1 MKMNDG
7 SAASS
12 SRRADIEDEM
22 LRKWAEED
30 RVMRGCSSD
39 EDEDEDGDDF
49 EDDVVPENVE
59 VPAAEVPH
67 VSEHVHEGESFHPQN
82 VEGWKK
88 LWFHDFKHSYNAYFN
103 YATREGFAIKIQYR
117 SRSGRKGD
125 TSGRL
130 IYVTLSCRREGFK
143 KGSKLKPKVQIG
155 EAVMDP
161 EPLVQQQRVHAE
173 KRIGCL
179 AKIRFR
185 MNEVLDMYKIT
196 QWIGDHN
203 HPMNPLQD
211 QHLMRGNRHL
221 DSSVG
226 HMASIN
232 MAAGIGLRSSFE
244 ILCKQLGGERNVGCI
259 KVDIKN
265 FLNKFRQK
273 KLLFD
278 EESAINEYENPRC

>member
-1 MKMNDG
+1 MKMNDV
-7 SAASS
+7 SAASFT
-12 SRRADIEDEM
+12 RRADIEDEM

-67 VSEHVHEGESFHPQN
+67 VHEDEYCESFHPQN

-88 LWFHDFKHSYNAYFN
+88 LWFRDFKHSYNAYFN

-130 IYVTLSCRREGFK
+130 IYVTLSCRWEDFK

-179 AKIRFR
+179 AKI
-185 MNEVLDMYKIT
+185 
-196 QWIGDHN
+196 
-203 HPMNPLQD
+203 
-211 QHLMRGNRHL
+211 
-221 DSSVG
+221 
-226 HMASIN
+226 
-232 MAAGIGLRSSFE
+232 
-244 ILCKQLGGERNVGCI
+244 
-259 KVDIKN
+259 
-265 FLNKFRQK
+265 
-273 KLLFD
+273 
-278 EESAINEYENPRC
+278 